1 MSRASLSR
9 RSFLAQSAAAGAA
22 VLGATSL
29 GAPAILRAQNT
40 TSRINLAFIGSGGR
54 GGANLKEMTRPDSK
68 VEVNVVALCDV
79 NGQNL
84 ERSAQNHPK
93 ARLYKDFRKLLDE
106 LKDVDGVI
114 VSTCEHTHAYATI
127 PALAMG
133 KAVYCEKPL
142 TLNVEEAR
150 LVRQVAQ
157 KAKVPTQMGTQN
169 HANPN
174 YHRVVELI
182 HSGAIGPVS
191 EAHVWVS
198 RAWGRQTQAEAEANR
213 DPHGWVTDAKGQKV
227 FVTERPTEI
236 QQPPSYLDWDLWLGP
251 APARP
256 FHEAYFPGPRWYRW
270 WDFGNG
276 TMSDL
281 GSHWND
287 LPFWALK
294 LDAPKSI
301 EAFGPEPHPE
311 IAPASMTAV
320 YEYGPRGE
328 LPACQLSWHQGTDK
342 PQIWKEKGIPQWDNG
357 VLFIGTKGRMLLA
370 DYRKHVLLPEADF
383 KDFQRPE
390 PFIKAPLSHQVE
402 WLQAIK
408 NGTPTGSPFDSYAGL
423 LTEANHLGNVAYRA
437 GQKIIWDTANM
448 RITNLAAANRFLGR
462 QPREGWKLSGLA

>member
-1 MSRASLSR
+1 MSASRVSR
-9 RSFLAQSAAAGAA
+9 RRFLAGSAAATAA
-22 VLGATSL
+22 LA
-29 GAPAILRAQNT
+29 APAILRALDTNG
-40 TSRINLAFIGSGGR
+40 RINLGFIASGGR
-54 GGANLKEMTRPDSK
+54 ARANLSEMTKPGG
-68 VEVNVVALCDV
+68 VEINVVALCDV

-84 ERSAQNHPK
+84 EKAAQQYPK

-106 LKDVDGVI
+106 SKDLDAVV
-114 VSTCEHTHAYATI
+114 VSTCEHTHAYAAV
-127 PALAMG
+127 PALQMG

-142 TLNVEEAR
+142 SRDVQECRAMREA
-150 LVRQVAQ
+150 AK
-157 KAKVPTQMGTQN
+157 KAKVATQMGTQN

-198 RAWGRQTQAEAEANR
+198 RAWGRQTPQEAEENK
-213 DPHGWVTDAKGQKV
+213 DVHGMCTRPDGTKY
-227 FVTERPTEI
+227 FITERPTEA
-236 QQPPSYLDWDLWLGP
+236 QDPPSYLDWDLWLGP

-256 FHEAYFPGPRWYRW
+256 YHEAYFPGPRWYRW

-294 LDAPKSI
+294 LDAPKTI
-301 EAFGPEPHPE
+301 EAMGPDPHPE

-320 YEYGPRGE
+320 YEYGPRGDM
-328 LPACQLSWHQGTDK
+328 PACKLTWHQGTHK
-342 PQIWKEKGIPQWDNG
+342 PQIWKDKGIPQYTNG

-370 DYRKHVLLPEADF
+370 DYSKHVLLPEAEF

-390 PFIKAPLSHQVE
+390 KSIMDGPTQQQE
-402 WLQAIK
+402 WLLAIK
-408 NGTPTGSPFDSYAGL
+408 NGTPTGSPFNDYAGL
-423 LTEANHLGNVAYRA
+423 LTEANHLGNVAFRT
-437 GQKIIWDTANM
+437 GQKIAWDSANM
-448 RITNLAAANRFLGR
+448 RVTNTRAADHYISRE
-462 QPREGWKLSGLA
+462 PRSGWRLSGLA

>member
-1 MSRASLSR
+1 MS
-9 RSFLAQSAAAGAA
+9 
-22 VLGATSL
+22 
-29 GAPAILRAQNT
+29 
-40 TSRINLAFIGSGGR
+40 
-54 GGANLKEMTRPDSK
+54 
-68 VEVNVVALCDV
+68 
-79 NGQNL
+79 
-84 ERSAQNHPK
+84 
-93 ARLYKDFRKLLDE
+93 
-106 LKDVDGVI
+106 
-114 VSTCEHTHAYATI
+114 
-127 PALAMG
+127 
-133 KAVYCEKPL
+133 
-142 TLNVEEAR
+142 
-150 LVRQVAQ
+150 
-157 KAKVPTQMGTQN
+157 
-169 HANPN
+169 
-174 YHRVVELI
+174 
-182 HSGAIGPVS
+182 
-191 EAHVWVS
+191 
-198 RAWGRQTQAEAEANR
+198 
-213 DPHGWVTDAKGQKV
+213 
-227 FVTERPTEI
+227 
-236 QQPPSYLDWDLWLGP
+236 WDLWLGP

-256 FHEAYFPGPRWYRW
+256 FHATYFPGPRWYRW